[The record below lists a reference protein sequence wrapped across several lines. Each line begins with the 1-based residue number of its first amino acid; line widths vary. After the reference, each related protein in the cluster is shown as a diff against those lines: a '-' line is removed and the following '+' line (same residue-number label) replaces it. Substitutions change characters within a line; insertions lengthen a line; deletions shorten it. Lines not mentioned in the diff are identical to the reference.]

1 MFCSSPLVLPPN
13 IASRHRICTSI
24 AAKIK
29 ELGYLSDCGYNQLLY
44 PVENQSRD
52 LLKWLVEKLPRTEEE
67 GAQEVLGANA
77 LMNRR
82 IMQSL
87 KEWKH
92 KPWKLHFCSQGK
104 VLRNVYDSKQF
115 RTVPGLL
122 ENAAYAK
129 TLPVFHNST
138 QLRLPVECSLFERH
152 ALEHVADAKYAARL
166 EQDFADRAQQ
176 AAEGADGAEDGL
188 GSGETKR
195 ADGTKK
201 AGSIT
206 QQAIRA
212 ALRRA
217 VQGDATIA
225 GTEEGGPVRMYVNT
239 DDAVLA
245 KGLGGSLQEL
255 LQGIA
260 EGHHG
265 HGGQCWGI
273 NAVLSAGCCV
283 Q

>member
-1 MFCSSPLVLPPN
+1 LQFPLVLPPN

-129 TLPVFHNST
+129 TLPVFHTST

-201 AGSIT
+201 TGSIT

-212 ALRRA
+212 ALRKA
-217 VQGDATIA
+217 VHSDATSA
-225 GTEEGGPVRMYVNT
+225 GAEEGGPVRMYVNP

-260 EGHHG
+260 DGHHG
-265 HGGQCWGI
+265 HGGQC
-273 NAVLSAGCCV
+273 VRFLV
-283 Q
+283 H